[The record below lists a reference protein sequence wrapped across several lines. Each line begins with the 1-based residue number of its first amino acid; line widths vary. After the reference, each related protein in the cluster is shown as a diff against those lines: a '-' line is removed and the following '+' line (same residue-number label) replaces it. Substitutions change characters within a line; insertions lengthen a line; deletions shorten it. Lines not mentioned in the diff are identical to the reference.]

1 MSDLLLFE
9 NEVLLGFGGAVQ
21 TPCAR
26 NTLFAVLGVLC
37 VLGGES
43 LSSVAAC
50 ES

>member
-1 MSDLLLFE
+1 MSDLWLFE
-9 NEVLLGFGGAVQ
+9 NEVLLGFRGAVQ

-26 NTLFAVLGVLC
+26 NPLFAVLG